1 MLLIQTTVFIT
12 GNGLR
17 EGEREGGVGGG
28 WGGRGRLR
36 KEDRGEKEDEGVE
49 MKSIA

>member
-17 EGEREGGVGGG
+17 EGEREGGVGRKREIEKRGP
-28 WGGRGRLR
+28 GR
-36 KEDRGEKEDEGVE
+36 ERG
-49 MKSIA
+49 